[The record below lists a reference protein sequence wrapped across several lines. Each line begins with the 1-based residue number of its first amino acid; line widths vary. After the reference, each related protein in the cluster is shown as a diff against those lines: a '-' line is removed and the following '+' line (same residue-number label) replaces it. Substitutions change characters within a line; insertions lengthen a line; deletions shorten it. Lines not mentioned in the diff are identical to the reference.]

1 MKFLFSS
8 GETRDDHKQAESFE
22 TRNTSEQPE
31 TFLKTSIADCQG
43 SFTMKPL
50 DK

>member
-1 MKFLFSS
+1 MKFLFSP
-8 GETRDDHKQAESFE
+8 GKTRDDHKQVENFE
-22 TRNTSEQPE
+22 TGNTSEQPE
-31 TFLKTSIADCQG
+31 TFVKASIADCQG